1 MAVIDESKYIKIVEI
16 RKIVGKNIGV
26 KIFGSLFPEYPI
38 IKISDTYCFA
48 YEGNREEII
57 KQISDVF
64 IEHYFPQS
72 IDDPYEKVDYH
83 LNKYDA
89 EIHNKYP
96 ILFETYKDFLYEKI
110 TNSKSSEKNLM
121 AMVGTCVNL
130 FRYLLSCMDE
140 FALKN
145 KEENFDVNSFTE
157 IDIRKIITS
166 KDISITYVRYLGYY
180 LTYLKEN
187 KQLDIEIA
195 IKVKQGIKMK
205 KNNDFYSLEEWS
217 SFVNLAVDIDKHIQK
232 AMNNVTYAKCW
243 LYLLLHLCLAWRK
256 SDILS
261 MPALNN
267 LLDIEKY
274 DLNWFEENIFDM
286 KDANYIINNTK
297 LAVEQYRTQKT
308 NAYKHFNIPDSF
320 KLPVSVAIII
330 VEQWRRRMKT
340 ESLFGKDSFSNTQ
353 ILTNYLGELM
363 NKFSS
368 IKANRTLLSLVD
380 NLAEEVKASE
390 YVKISTYMRSHKTNY
405 YNMSDTTSVYLQSMY
420 SDTELNEVTI
430 QLYDRGMF
438 GWLYDSLLKAAE
450 NEKVPK
456 EEQTDLI
463 VQMRQG
469 IPADRLEQL
478 SELLY
483 QQSLTKERVINEIM
497 KLSHDEIK
505 NVIKKLADGS
515 LTSKQ
520 DGVLCI
526 RENNCKYPVRTD
538 CMNCEY
544 SIPTVYTLLSVCTEL
559 NNIFQKK
566 IPSCQYD
573 RIRTMDKML
582 KLYSVIKEAENTFG
596 VEYVNSYIDSLE
608 LKQNICNTYKLL
620 SAKEENLLKEES
632 G

>member
-145 KEENFDVNSFTE
+145 KEENFDVDSLTE
-157 IDIRKIITS
+157 IDVRKIITS
-166 KDISITYVRYLGYY
+166 KDIPVAYVRNFGYY
-180 LTYLKEN
+180 LAYLKEN
-187 KQLDIEIA
+187 KQLDIDIT
-195 IKVKQGIKMK
+195 IKVKQGKSIKK
-205 KNNDFYSLEEWS
+205 DTDFYSLEEWS

-261 MPALNN
+261 MLALDN

-274 DLNWFEENIFDM
+274 DLQWFEENVFEM
-286 KDANYIINNTK
+286 KDANYVINNTK

-320 KLPVSVAIII
+320 KLPVSIAIII

-450 NEKVPK
+450 DEKVPK

-478 SELLY
+478 SEMLY
-483 QQSLTKERVINEIM
+483 QQSITKERVINEIM

-505 NVIKKLADGS
+505 NIIKKLADGS

-526 RENNCKYPVRTD
+526 RENNCKYSVRTD

-573 RIRTMDKML
+573 RIRTIDKML
-582 KLYSVIKEAENTFG
+582 KLYSVVKEAENTFG
-596 VEYVNSYIDSLE
+596 EEYVNSYIDSLE
-608 LKQNICNTYKLL
+608 LKQNICNTYKRL
-620 SAKEENLLKEES
+620 SAKEKNLLKKES

>member
-96 ILFETYKDFLYEKI
+96 ILFETYKDFIYEKI

-205 KNNDFYSLEEWS
+205 KDTDFYSLEEWS
-217 SFVNLAVDIDKHIQK
+217 CFVNLAVDIDKHIQK

-261 MPALNN
+261 MPALDN

-274 DLNWFEENIFDM
+274 DLKWFEENAFKM

-320 KLPVSVAIII
+320 KLPVSIAIII

-405 YNMSDTTSVYLQSMY
+405 YNMSNTTSVYLQSMY

-450 NEKVPK
+450 DEKVPK

-478 SELLY
+478 SEMLY
-483 QQSLTKERVINEIM
+483 QQSITKERVINEIM

-505 NVIKKLADGS
+505 NIIKKLADGN

-538 CMNCEY
+538 CINCEY
-544 SIPTVYTLLSVCTEL
+544 SIPTVYTLLSVCAEL

-596 VEYVNSYIDSLE
+596 KEYVNSYIDSLE

-620 SAKEENLLKEES
+620 SAKEENLLKKES

>member
-1 MAVIDESKYIKIVEI
+1 MAIVDESKYIKIVEI
-16 RKIVGKNIGV
+16 RQIVGKHILR
-26 KIFGSLFPEYPI
+26 KTFEQMFPEYPLVRM
-38 IKISDTYCFA
+38 KNTYCFT

-57 KQISDVF
+57 KQILDVF

-72 IDDPYEKVDYH
+72 ITDPYEKVDYW
-83 LNKYDA
+83 LNRYDD
-89 EIHNKYP
+89 EKHSKYP
-96 ILFETYKDFLYEKI
+96 ILFKTYKDFIYEKI
-110 TNSKSSEKNLM
+110 TNSKSAKKNLM
-121 AMVGTCVNL
+121 VKTGAYMNL
-130 FRYLLSCMDE
+130 FRYLLTCMDE
-140 FALKN
+140 LALKH
-145 KEENFDVNSFTE
+145 KEENFDVNSLTE

-166 KDISITYVRYLGYY
+166 KDIPITYVQYLGYY

-187 KQLDIEIA
+187 KQLDIDIT

-205 KNNDFYSLEEWS
+205 KDNDFYSLEEWS

-232 AMNNVTYAKCW
+232 SMNNITYAKCW

-274 DLNWFEENIFDM
+274 DLNWFEENVFDM
-286 KDANYIINNTK
+286 KDANYIISNTK
-297 LAVEQYRTQKT
+297 LAVEQYCTQKT

-320 KLPVSVAIII
+320 KLPVSISIII
-330 VEQWRRRMKT
+330 LEQWRRRMKT

-353 ILTNYLGELM
+353 ILTNYLGEFM

-368 IKANRTLLSLVD
+368 IKANRTLLSFVD
-380 NLAEEVKASE
+380 NLAEEIKASE

-405 YNMSDTTSVYLQSMY
+405 YNMSDTTSVYLHSMY

-450 NEKVPK
+450 DEKVPK
-456 EEQTDLI
+456 KEQTDLI

-478 SELLY
+478 SEMLY
-483 QQSLTKERVINEIM
+483 QQSITKERVINEIM

-505 NVIKKLADGS
+505 NIIKKLADGN

-538 CMNCEY
+538 CINCEY
-544 SIPTVYTLLSVCTEL
+544 SIPTVYTLLSVCAEL

-596 VEYVNSYIDSLE
+596 KEYVNSYIDSLE

-620 SAKEENLLKEES
+620 SAKEENLLKKES